1 MGARQKQAE
10 KRRGKANLA
19 KTVESE
25 VFSDSQARNLLADQP
40 KLTPK
45 SKVKKPSKQAIK
57 KREAKIRL
65 YGARNGKEYREE
77 ELNIP
82 TLNRAIVPGV
92 KPKKGKK
99 GKKFVD
105 DHDSLMLNR
114 LVKSINDKH
123 DQVNESKLEK
133 ARRLEEI
140 RELKRAEI
148 ERKEQEKANKLNDKK
163 AEIKNKSNLARAA
176 RRKNARAAKRAEY
189 NEEDENEEQEP
200 KKKKKKSV
208 SFAWNL
214 VYNIYNK
221 VMYKSSVYQKTIL
234 LRLRFF
240 LSSLALQP

>member
-1 MGARQKQAE
+1 MGAKQKEAA
-10 KRRGKANLA
+10 KRRSKANLSRTA
-19 KTVESE
+19 ESE
-25 VFSDSQARNLLADQP
+25 VFSDKQARNLLADQP

-45 SKVKKPSKQAIK
+45 SKVKKPSKQAVK
-57 KREAKIRL
+57 KRDAKIRL

-82 TLNRAIVPGV
+82 NLNRAIVPGV
-92 KPKKGKK
+92 KAKKGKK

-133 ARRLEEI
+133 ARRSEEI

-163 AEIKNKSNLARAA
+163 AEIKNKANVARAA
-176 RRKNARAAKRAEY
+176 RRKSARDAKRAEDGDVS
-189 NEEDENEEQEP
+189 EDVGASQS
-200 KKKKKKSV
+200 KKKKKSV
-208 SFAWNL
+208 SFA
-214 VYNIYNK
+214 
-221 VMYKSSVYQKTIL
+221 
-234 LRLRFF
+234 
-240 LSSLALQP
+240 